1 MSLIRSYMMTLSLFV
16 TFLSYTDQQQLTLVQ
31 PPALRFYDNSPI
43 LLKKDSFSS
52 LISAWQTRLDNTW
65 KNFCD
70 QLEKEVALTPD
81 IIEQY
86 LQDDNLVKIYSSIKE
101 QELQH
106 ANKTIIHEED
116 IHPDV
121 LLFIKRIV
129 QKYCSKKNVKIVL
142 SPQLSTITLTVGTDK
157 TTHYLFCNSIIYSA
171 ENVKQYYESLSQESN
186 PFYIDSNTNDSS
198 FRAIE
203 FPSFLVL
210 GLIEAASHIEHQ
222 SNLFTF
228 LLSNFKFPDKK
239 ISTALITKF
248 FKLTE
253 LRGVLSAVL
262 QSKNPLETI
271 LFASKASKSKKEK
284 ALWGKLVQE
293 VTACYHP
300 ASLAKFNTQLELIK
314 QLQAEENS

>member
-1 MSLIRSYMMTLSLFV
+1 MSFVRFYMMTLSLFV
-16 TFLSYTDQQQLTLVQ
+16 SFLSYTDQHQLTLAQ
-31 PPALRFYDNSPI
+31 PPSLRFYDNSPI
-43 LLKKDSFSS
+43 FLKKDSFSS

-65 KNFCD
+65 NRFCD

-86 LQDDNLVKIYSSIKE
+86 LQDENLIKIYSSIKE
-101 QELQH
+101 QELRH
-106 ANKTIIHEED
+106 THKTTIHEED

-129 QKYCSKKNVKIVL
+129 QKYCSKKNIKIVL
-142 SPQLSTITLTVGTDK
+142 SPELSTITLTVGADK
-157 TTHYLFCNSIIYSA
+157 TTHYLFCNSTIYSV
-171 ENVKQYYESLSQESN
+171 ENVQQYYESLSQDSN
-186 PFYIDSNTNDSS
+186 PFYIDSNTNDNSV
-198 FRAIE
+198 RAIE

-239 ISTALITKF
+239 ISTDLITKF

-271 LFASKASKSKKEK
+271 LFASKANSSKKEMIF
-284 ALWGKLVQE
+284 WNKLVQE
-293 VTACYHP
+293 MMTCYHP
-300 ASLAKFNTQLELIK
+300 VSLAKFNTQLELIK
-314 QLQAEENS
+314 QLHAEAKS